1 MFSYLYIKFNQDKL
15 DPVMI
20 ENCKPYALPHSIGWG
35 YYKYYKFYHLYENG
49 KLIIIK
55 PLPSRGNEHVD

>member
-15 DPVMI
+15 DPVKV
-20 ENCKPYALPHSIGWG
+20 EKCKPCALPYSVGWG
-35 YYKYYKFYHLYENG
+35 FYKNYRFFHLYENG
-49 KLIIIK
+49 KLEMIK